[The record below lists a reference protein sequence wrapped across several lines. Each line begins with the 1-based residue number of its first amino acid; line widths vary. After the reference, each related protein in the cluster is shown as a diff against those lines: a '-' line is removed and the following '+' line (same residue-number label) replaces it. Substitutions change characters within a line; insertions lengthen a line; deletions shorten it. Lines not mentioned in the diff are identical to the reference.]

1 MCISLLCESCKILEH
16 GDFQRLNCN
25 ASFLM
30 VHFFEV
36 SSLLFY
42 LPSSVEMTF
51 PQCSPQTHSQSVL
64 LYVLYFYNPS
74 PFDFFFHTQLLK
86 MFPLSSFHMCLWF
99 SIPFS
104 MNCFLSF
111 PLFFLSIFSTF
122 SFFSLSLSFLFS
134 SFSCGVV
141 GKCCI
146 SRQVDSGT
154 VLSSFL
160 PLLNHMLLLFD
171 LPQFLL

>member
-1 MCISLLCESCKILEH
+1 MSISLLCESCNILEH

-74 PFDFFFHTQLLK
+74 PFDFFFSYPTFKNVPFIFFSHVSVVFHTFFHEL
-86 MFPLSSFHMCLWF
+86 FPFFPPVLSVHIF
-99 SIPFS
+99 
-104 MNCFLSF
+104 N
-111 PLFFLSIFSTF
+111 LFFLLSVP
-122 SFFSLSLSFLFS
+122 FFPFLFL
-134 SFSCGVV
+134 FLR
-141 GKCCI
+141 CC
-146 SRQVDSGT
+146 RK
-154 VLSSFL
+154 VL
-160 PLLNHMLLLFD
+160 H
-171 LPQFLL
+171 